1 MVTCFRWRL
10 GIPLTP
16 QPRSPGPPVLPP
28 METRQSELIRVL
40 QSLAAELPNPDWLA
54 LVDGN
59 GLIMACI
66 PDQPVVGEDRISAM
80 AAASLI
86 MADRVLEEI
95 EGGRLRFASIAGA
108 KRQLLTV
115 ALGAERLLSI
125 GLGPEVPAQATFASL
140 TRWVPEL
147 IQALKRSFV
156 VS

>member
-1 MVTCFRWRL
+1 
-10 GIPLTP
+10 
-16 QPRSPGPPVLPP
+16 

-40 QSLAAELPNPDWLA
+40 QSLEAELPNPDWVA

-108 KRQLLTV
+108 
-115 ALGAERLLSI
+115 
-125 GLGPEVPAQATFASL
+125 
-140 TRWVPEL
+140 
-147 IQALKRSFV
+147 
-156 VS
+156 

>member
-1 MVTCFRWRL
+1 
-10 GIPLTP
+10 
-16 QPRSPGPPVLPP
+16 
-28 METRQSELIRVL
+28 
-40 QSLAAELPNPDWLA
+40 
-54 LVDGN
+54 
-59 GLIMACI
+59 
-66 PDQPVVGEDRISAM
+66 
-80 AAASLI
+80 

>member
-1 MVTCFRWRL
+1 
-10 GIPLTP
+10 
-16 QPRSPGPPVLPP
+16 

-40 QSLAAELPNPDWLA
+40 QGLASELPDPDWVA
-54 LVDGN
+54 LVDSD

-66 PDQPVVGEDRISAM
+66 PDRPVVGEDRISAM
-80 AAASLI
+80 TAASLI

-108 KRQLLTV
+108 KRQQLTV
-115 ALGAERLLSI
+115 ALGSERLLSI

-147 IQALKRSFV
+147 IAALKRSFV